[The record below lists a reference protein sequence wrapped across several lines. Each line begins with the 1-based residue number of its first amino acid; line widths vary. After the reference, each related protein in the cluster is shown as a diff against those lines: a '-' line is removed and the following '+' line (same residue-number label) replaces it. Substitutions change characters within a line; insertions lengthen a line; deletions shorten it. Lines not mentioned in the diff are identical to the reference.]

1 MGFNLLSA
9 TAEGSRIMCATIL
22 EYNEVMVS
30 VCEMSSGE
38 WLIKAQPHQSL
49 VEKREGLKRWQLWPW
64 LETGDHQHR
73 SEKGPEEFSSLELNN
88 SRCSL
93 GTAEVVN

>member
-22 EYNEVMVS
+22 EYDKVVVR

-38 WLIKAQPHQSL
+38 WLIEAQPCQSL
-49 VEKREGLKRWQLWPW
+49 AGRREGQRWQLCPC
-64 LETGDHQHR
+64 LETADPQCR
-73 SEKGPEEFSSLELNN
+73 SGEGAEEFSSLELNN

-93 GTAEVVN
+93 GAAEVVN